1 MKDSLG
7 WRLRLGVVTP
17 SVNACVQP
25 EFDAM
30 RPAGVTNHISRMYM
44 SDALV
49 TTDDRF
55 HSVIQE
61 IDAALEPAVVSV
73 MTCKPDHL
81 IVGVSIEAVW
91 GGLEGSRT
99 VAERIRKHCNVGLT
113 MASDAIP
120 GALSALGVGKRVAL
134 LCPYRDPGIEQVKK
148 FLAECGYEV
157 ARARGIPHATSS
169 ELSHFTKTELIR
181 ELKKIDGDDIDGIVQ
196 FGANIAMAAVA
207 GEAERWLEKPVIA
220 VNTALYWHALR
231 HNGINDV
238 VEGFGSLLE
247 RH

>member
-7 WRLRLGVVTP
+7 WRLKLGVVTP

-30 RPAGVTNHISRMYM
+30 RPPGVTNHISRMFM
-44 SDALV
+44 RDALV

-55 HSVIQE
+55 HSVIKE
-61 IDAALEPAVVSV
+61 IDEALEPAVVSV

-91 GGLEGSRT
+91 GGHDGARA
-99 VAERIRKHCNVGLT
+99 VAERIRKHCPVGIT

-120 GALSALGVGKRVAL
+120 AALEALNVGKRVAL
-134 LCPYRDPGIEQVKK
+134 VCPYRDPGVLQVRK
-148 FLAECGYEV
+148 FLDECGFEV
-157 ARARGIPHATSS
+157 VRGRGIPHGTSS
-169 ELSHFTKTELIR
+169 ELSHISKLDLVR
-181 ELKKIDGDDIDGIVQ
+181 ELKDIDGDDVDGIVQ

-231 HNGINDV
+231 ANGLTDV

>member
-7 WRLRLGVVTP
+7 WRLKLGVVTP

-30 RPAGVTNHISRMYM
+30 RPPGVTNHISRMYM
-44 SDALV
+44 RDALV

-55 HSVIQE
+55 HSVIKE
-61 IDAALEPAVVSV
+61 IDEALEPAVVSV

-91 GGLEGSRT
+91 GGHDGARA
-99 VAERIRKHCNVGLT
+99 VAERIRKHCPVGIT

-120 GALSALGVGKRVAL
+120 AALKALNVGKRVAL
-134 LCPYRDPGIEQVKK
+134 VCPYRDPGVLQVRK
-148 FLAECGYEV
+148 FLDECGFEV
-157 ARARGIPHATSS
+157 VRGRGIPHGTSS
-169 ELSHFTKTELIR
+169 ELSHISKLDLVR
-181 ELKKIDGDDIDGIVQ
+181 ELKDIDGDDVDGIVQ

-231 HNGINDV
+231 ANGLTDV